1 MPSDKTLNSF
11 FQPYATN
18 SHSNIDDLIFQNSQP
33 KQTIRS
39 FYDPQS
45 DVIDALTSEDFLG
58 GVKEV
63 GSRIFRDA
71 DTPYTGGL
79 DDVTANVAMGPIL
92 TLKSILGSKAG
103 AKFAKSIGLKTP
115 LSHFTS
121 GSKAMKILKEGRI
134 RGAEGAFQGKPFKG
148 DSRKALDKLLEK
160 DKTGWLSET
169 DIKFNE
175 QFPKSPAVSV
185 TRDPKFLSRPHGH
198 VDTDIQLIMDRNAM
212 IKKGLKIESFAEG
225 GYGKTLND
233 YSRFPLKLENYK
245 NLHGYY
251 PNQMNPMFEF
261 EERVRGNIPGENIK
275 LINFLKLPFNNATI
289 SPENIDIIK
298 SLSKSGVPM
307 IKSPNVQKSLDK
319 FLRMLDNGKR
329 TGNFPKELQRDWGID
344 SDFLESLDDI
354 RTKVPTYKFDPFKK
368 ANP

>member
-11 FQPYATN
+11 FQSDVTN
-18 SHSNIDDLIFQNSQP
+18 AHSNIDDLLLQNSQP
-33 KQTIRS
+33 EQTIRS

-71 DTPYTGGL
+71 DTPHIGGL

-92 TLKSILGSKAG
+92 TLKSILGSQAG

-185 TRDPKFLSRPHGH
+185 TRDPKFLSRSHGH
-198 VDTDIQLIMDRNAM
+198 VGTDIQLIMDRDAM
-212 IKKGLKIESFAEG
+212 IKKGLKIEPFAEKHFEKSIRSG
-225 GYGKTLND
+225 GD
-233 YSRFPLKLENYK
+233 SPLTINEYK
-245 NLHGYY
+245 RIHGYY
-251 PNQMNPMFEF
+251 PNQMNPTFEF
-261 EERVRGNIPGENIK
+261 EERVRGNIPTENIK
-275 LINFLKLPFNNATI
+275 LINLLRFQKYPYEDAGASTALSGQTLMRRADFLH
-289 SPENIDIIK
+289 DILQKKIPIMMSEEAKSSIK
-298 SLSKSGVPM
+298 QLVG
-307 IKSPNVQKSLDK
+307 
-319 FLRMLDNGKR
+319 
-329 TGNFPKELQRDWGID
+329 KELLT
-344 SDFLESLDDI
+344 SKELEKLM
-354 RTKVPTYKFDPFKK
+354 KAPTYQFNPFKK

>member
-11 FQPYATN
+11 FQSDATN

-33 KQTIRS
+33 EQTIRS

-45 DVIDALTSEDFLG
+45 DVINALTSEDFLG

-71 DTPYTGGL
+71 DTPHIGGL

-92 TLKSILGSKAG
+92 TLKSILGSQAG

-185 TRDPKFLSRPHGH
+185 TRDPKFLSRSHGH
-198 VDTDIQLIMDRNAM
+198 VGTDIQLIMDRDAM
-212 IKKGLKIESFAEG
+212 IKKGLKIEPFAEKHFEKSIRSG
-225 GYGKTLND
+225 GD
-233 YSRFPLKLENYK
+233 SPLTINEYK
-245 NLHGYY
+245 RIHGYY
-251 PNQMNPMFEF
+251 PNQMNPTFEF
-261 EERVRGNIPGENIK
+261 EERVRGNIPTENIK
-275 LINFLKLPFNNATI
+275 LINLLRLPRNNAII
-289 SPENIDIIK
+289 SPENVDLIK

-307 IKSPNVQKSLDK
+307 IKSPNAQKSLDEI
-319 FLRMLDNGKR
+319 FRMIDNGERIGKR
-329 TGNFPKELQRDWGID
+329 YRD
-344 SDFLESLDDI
+344 SDFLESLDNI
-354 RTKVPTYKFDPFKK
+354 RTKVPTYKFNPFKK

>member
-11 FQPYATN
+11 FQSDATN
-18 SHSNIDDLIFQNSQP
+18 AHSNIDDLLLRNSQP

-71 DTPYTGGL
+71 DTPHIGGL

-92 TLKSILGSKAG
+92 TLKSILGSQAG

-198 VDTDIQLIMDRNAM
+198 VGTDIQLIMDRDAM
-212 IKKGLKIESFAEG
+212 IKKGLKIEPFAENNFKKSMRR
-225 GYGKTLND
+225 GKD
-233 YSRFPLKLENYK
+233 SPLTINEYK
-245 NLHGYY
+245 RIHGYY
-251 PNQMNPMFEF
+251 PNQMNSRFEF
-261 EERVRGNIPGENIK
+261 EERVRGNIPTDNIK
-275 LINFLKLPFNNATI
+275 LINFLRLPRNNAII
-289 SPENIDIIK
+289 SPENVDLIK

-307 IKSPNVQKSLDK
+307 IKSPNAQKSLDEI
-319 FLRMLDNGKR
+319 FRMIDNGERIGKR
-329 TGNFPKELQRDWGID
+329 YRD
-344 SDFLESLDDI
+344 SDFLESLDNI
-354 RTKVPTYKFDPFKK
+354 RTKVPTYKFNPFKK